1 MEPIL
6 KPIGFDWKMGIGII
20 TSFAAREI
28 MVSTL
33 SIIYGVGGEESDD
46 DLKEAIRKDKDKDG
60 KAVWGLRNSVSL
72 LLFFAFACQCM
83 STIAVV
89 KKETNSVFW
98 PSFLFIYMTVLAYS
112 ASFFVFQIW
121 NLFS

>member
-1 MEPIL
+1 MEPVL

-33 SIIYGVGGEESDD
+33 SIIYGVGGEESTD
-46 DLKEAIRKDKDKDG
+46 DLKKALRKDTDENG
-60 KAVWGLRNSVSL
+60 KPVWGLSNSVSL

-83 STIAVV
+83 STLAVV
-89 KKETNSVFW
+89 KKKQI
-98 PSFLFIYMTVLAYS
+98 LFFGPCFYLHI
-112 ASFFVFQIW
+112 
-121 NLFS
+121 